1 MRMSRPVGIGT
12 GLFAGTLFAALL
24 VGDGFTEGALRALV
38 LGAIGFGVAFF
49 LETRRPRDD
58 D

>member
-24 VGDGFTEGALRALV
+24 SGDVFGRSLLQSFVVGM
-38 LGAIGFGVAFF
+38 IGFAVAFF
-49 LETRRPRDD
+49 FESRRSSDD